1 MNLLIIGAGNM
12 GLTYGHSFI
21 NSGVVSRDHLF
32 FLERTASKAA
42 EVRDVSHNPVYTEPG
57 EYIRTMDLIIL
68 AVKPQDFREL
78 AAALRP
84 HLHQDHILLSIMAG
98 IRVSVIQEVTGV
110 EKVVRAMP
118 NLPAQVGMGMTA
130 FTTSDQVSRVEIFS
144 IQNLL
149 NTTGKTIY
157 TPEEEKIDVSTAISG
172 SGPAFVFYFMQAMIE
187 AGREMGFSDAESQLL
202 VKQTFL
208 GSVNLLHQNEFSCE
222 EWIRR
227 VSSKGGTTEAA
238 IQTFTTEEVMPR
250 IKKGLRAAFERAV
263 ALSGG
268 N

>member
-21 NSGVVSRDHLF
+21 NSGVVSRNQLF
-32 FLERTASKAA
+32 FLERTESKATGIR
-42 EVRDVSHNPVYTEPG
+42 EVSHNPIYTEPG
-57 EYIRTMDLIIL
+57 EYLRSMDLIIL

-78 AAALRP
+78 AASLIP
-84 HLHQDHILLSIMAG
+84 YLHQEQILLSIMAG
-98 IRVSVIQEVTGV
+98 IRIAVIQEVTGL

-118 NLPAQVGMGMTA
+118 NLPAQVGMGMTV

-144 IQNLL
+144 IQNLI
-149 NTTGKTIY
+149 NTTGKTLY

-187 AGREMGFSDAESQLL
+187 AGREMGFSDSESQLL

-208 GSVNLLHQNEFSCE
+208 GSVNLLQQNEFSCE

-238 IQTFTTEEVMPR
+238 LQTFMGEDLSPR

-268 N
+268 S